1 MPGGAWN
8 RGTRA
13 LSHSDSSSAN
23 AVARIV
29 ARAAWNCACHRT
41 VGAGRTRET
50 VHMSLNGIVF
60 QPLSFSI
67 ANSGSFRHIS
77 THSVEFQRIFLPS
90 SFFLASRCV
99 SRILLRF
106 VAFFKTSSYF
116 CSFHRHFISFC
127 DFSQIPSCFDAVCF
141 VLMLSVAFQL
151 LRVPSNSHGFF
162 SLSSLID
169 ASRYVSLHFQPL
181 CYVSMR
187 LSLSKLF
194 SYFNSFHGI
203 QTFFYFVKYH
213 FLSILFIIS
222 RHILLT
228 FHCTYYDAFCIIFM
242 RFISV
247 FALK

>member
-1 MPGGAWN
+1 
-8 RGTRA
+8 
-13 LSHSDSSSAN
+13 
-23 AVARIV
+23 
-29 ARAAWNCACHRT
+29 
-41 VGAGRTRET
+41 
-50 VHMSLNGIVF
+50 MSLNGIVF

-242 RFISV
+242 RFISL